1 MRRRTAVLA
10 IPLLLAACAS
20 VPPPQDQLSGRLS
33 VKVDATAKQP
43 SRSLSASFDLRGDA
57 RRGELSLTTPLGTTL
72 ARAHW
77 QPGDARLSTSRGESR
92 HGDLTAL
99 AEATFGERIPLGA
112 LFDWLRGR
120 PWGQAAS
127 QPLGTQRGFEQ
138 LGWIVDLARY
148 DEGWVVASRATAP
161 AVTLRAKIDLPS

>member
-1 MRRRTAVLA
+1 MRRLA
-10 IPLLLAACAS
+10 AFALPVLLAACAS
-20 VPPPQDQLSGRLS
+20 VPPPPDQLSGRLS
-33 VKVDATAKQP
+33 VKVDAFGQQP

-57 RRGELSLTTPLGTTL
+57 RRGELSLTTPLGTML
-72 ARAHW
+72 ARAQW
-77 QPGDARLSTSRGESR
+77 QPGDVRLSTSRGESR

-120 PWGQAAS
+120 PWDQVAS
-127 QPLGTQRGFEQ
+127 HQLGTQRGFEQ
-138 LGWIVDLARY
+138 LGWIIDLARY
-148 DEGWVVASRATAP
+148 DEGWIVASRATAP